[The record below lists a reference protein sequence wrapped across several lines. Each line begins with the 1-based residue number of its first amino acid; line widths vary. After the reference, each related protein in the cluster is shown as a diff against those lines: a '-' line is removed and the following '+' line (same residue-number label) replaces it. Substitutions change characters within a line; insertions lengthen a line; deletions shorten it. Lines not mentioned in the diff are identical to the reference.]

1 MVGCELARPRL
12 ILILV
17 LAVLLPAAP
26 AAAQPLAQWRFDE
39 GGGQVVADAGPSG
52 LDGRLGALDAADS
65 ADPVRIAGR
74 TSGALRF
81 DGQSFVTL
89 PRSSALAPA
98 TLTAEAVVRA
108 PSSPGP
114 WRYIIS
120 RGSSGCVAG
129 AYGLYTGAAGGVGLY
144 VFDGQRYLVS
154 ATARPSDVWDGGWH
168 RVTGTFDGTA
178 LRLYVDGRPVGAP
191 MPAPLQID
199 YETTSSRT
207 LIGQYGGDCDLGFA
221 GDIDELGLWGSA
233 LSAGDVA
240 APDRPP
246 GTPPGPLAPLPAA
259 DGGTASPARRRRPGP
274 SPLRG
279 TAARCARPG
288 PASPWDAAS
297 SCACASAGSAA
308 PTAPRGS
315 SRAGRAA
322 ARPSPPAG
330 SARGA
335 AHAWCCGSAA
345 SRRSCSRSRAV
356 RPARPPICASRADA
370 QTTRPWR
377 MVFSV
382 TTRGS
387 TNCSR

>member
-1 MVGCELARPRL
+1 MPSPDLRL
-12 ILILV
+12 ILILA

-52 LDGRLGALDAADS
+52 LDGRLGASDGADS

-74 TSGALRF
+74 TSGALHF
-81 DGQSFVTL
+81 DGRSYVTL

-129 AYGLYTGAAGGVGLY
+129 AYGLYTGAAGGVSLY

-191 MPAPLQID
+191 MPAPLHID

-259 DGGTASPARRRRPGP
+259 DGGTVIPGPPATTGPVAPARHGCAVRTSRTRVAVGRRVVVRVRVSRLGRPHRSARVVARRAGGRKAF
-274 SPLRG
+274 SSGRIGARGRARLVLRVRRVQTVVVAVAG
-279 TAARCARPG
+279 RP
-288 PASPWDAAS
+288 
-297 SCACASAGSAA
+297 ACA
-308 PTAPRGS
+308 
-315 SRAGRAA
+315 
-322 ARPSPPAG
+322 PAYL
-330 SARGA
+330 R
-335 AHAWCCGSAA
+335 
-345 SRRSCSRSRAV
+345 V
-356 RPARPPICASRADA
+356 
-370 QTTRPWR
+370 TR
-377 MVFSV
+377 
-382 TTRGS
+382 
-387 TNCSR
+387 